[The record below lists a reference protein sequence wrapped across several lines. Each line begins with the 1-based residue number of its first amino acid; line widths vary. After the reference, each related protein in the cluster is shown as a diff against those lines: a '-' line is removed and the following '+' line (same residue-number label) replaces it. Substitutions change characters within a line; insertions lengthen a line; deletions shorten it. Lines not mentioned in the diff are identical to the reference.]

1 MRRIVRILITVSPL
15 MYREAITLFIHRHR
29 PGHDVR
35 MVSPEASAFEVARFR
50 PHLLVRNS
58 NEGFGQQALASVP
71 FWVEVSY
78 SNGMDARIS
87 ADGEVSEVDD
97 VSMEDLLRVVD
108 EATAHAG

>member
-1 MRRIVRILITVSPL
+1 MRLIMRILVTVWPY

-35 MVSPEASAFEVARFR
+35 MISPEGSADEAERFW

-58 NEGFGQQALASVP
+58 NDGFGQQALASIP

-78 SNGMDARIS
+78 SDSMDARIS
-87 ADGEVSEVDD
+87 ADGEISEVDD

-108 EATAHAG
+108 EAAAHAG